1 VDEVALVQ
9 ALEEGIIAGAGV
21 DVLTVEPPKDGNP
34 LLDLR
39 RPNFILTPHIA
50 WASAEAMHFLP
61 DQLIDNIEAWVAGKP
76 QNLVT

>member
-1 VDEVALVQ
+1 
-9 ALEEGIIAGAGV
+9 
-21 DVLTVEPPKDGNP
+21 
-34 LLDLR
+34 LLDLC

-50 WASAEAMHFLP
+50 WASAEAMHFLA